1 VVEVVQGSPA
11 ARAGLQPGDLIVEV
25 GGQPVSRAGDLQG
38 HMIGAPTGRPMEI
51 EVLREGRLLRMT
63 VVPTELT

>member
-1 VVEVVQGSPA
+1 
-11 ARAGLQPGDLIVEV
+11 V

-63 VVPTELT
+63 VVPTELN